1 MPFRRRRSMR
11 RSQPR
16 AVVQS
21 FKKVL
26 NFAPSSHAS
35 GLKVD
40 FVLSLGTDSV
50 AAGQTGVTDAAVPT
64 GSIITEFVIQYSA
77 ANLAA
82 VTLFQHI
89 SMQRL
94 DTTQVTL
101 SPNVT
106 GGSPQRNQVMFM
118 GMRSIGQGQNMNWEI
133 RYKVPKK
140 FQRVKEGSFWV
151 FTILGTAANIDSCQV
166 IYKFYR

>member
-1 MPFRRRRSMR
+1 MARFRRRSMR

-16 AVVQS
+16 QVVQS

-26 NFAPSSHAS
+26 NFAPTSHAS

-40 FVLSLGTDSV
+40 SVLSLGTDSV
-50 AAGQTGVTDAAVPT
+50 AAGQTGPTDAAVPT
-64 GSIITEFVIQYSA
+64 GSVITEFVIQFAVS
-77 ANLAA
+77 NLAA
-82 VTLFQHI
+82 ASCFQHI

-94 DTTQVTL
+94 DTTQITI

-118 GMRSIGQGQNMNWEI
+118 GMRSVGKEQNMNWEF

-140 FQRVKEGSFWV
+140 YQRVREGSFWV
-151 FTILGTAANIDSCQV
+151 FTTLATAATTDSVQV